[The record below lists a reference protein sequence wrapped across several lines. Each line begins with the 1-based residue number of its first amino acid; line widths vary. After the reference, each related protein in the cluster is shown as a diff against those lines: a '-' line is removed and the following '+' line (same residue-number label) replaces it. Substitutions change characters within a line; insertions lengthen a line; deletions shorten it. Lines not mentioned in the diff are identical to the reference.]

1 MNARQQ
7 RGALLRRHGAVG
19 GTDIDE
25 AQGAVW
31 ALRGQTLHV
40 RDLAPAQGA
49 GAVVEDGQCFGLG
62 GVFHSGFQ
70 CCRKFRA
77 LADGGVAS
85 V

>member
-1 MNARQQ
+1 
-7 RGALLRRHGAVG
+7 
-19 GTDIDE
+19 
-25 AQGAVW
+25 
-31 ALRGQTLHV
+31 V

-62 GVFHSGFQ
+62 GVFHSGSQ
-70 CCRKFRA
+70 GCREFRA